1 MKTNQNIFWTL
12 QQNHPDKSRLPWK
25 NWGCLRFGSLEIQKL
40 FRVVGSCFQAWGTF
54 ARLAQQARSSSG
66 LWRSLS
72 LRPRSRVRRRGPGA
86 WGEGWLV
93 KRSNKWTKMWGFPKI
108 VGVSP
113 QNGWFIMENPIKMG
127 WFEGGTL
134 FLEISIC
141 FFLIKG
147 KLMFFFWWKM

>member
-1 MKTNQNIFWTL
+1 MKTNQNIFWRI
-12 QQNHPDKSRLPWK
+12 QQNHPDKSRQPPEK
-25 NWGCLRFGSLEIQKL
+25 NWGCLRFGFPLKSKNSSELLGVASKP
-40 FRVVGSCFQAWGTF
+40 GGTF

-86 WGEGWLV
+86 WGEGGWLV

-141 FFLIKG
+141 FF
-147 KLMFFFWWKM
+147 W